1 MKGLSSLE
9 RVVLESI
16 GKDILGYEEIR
27 LQAGLLENV
36 FHNVLQAL
44 IIRGLISTDG
54 RKYQIAQIIS
64 PLILEE
70 INGKLAKEAEYL
82 ELIEAVI
89 HQKPKKVF
97 HLKKVAMD
105 SKDEKIFGALLYN
118 LESFLTDAHKKAEKS
133 TSIKERKVIFW
144 GMSDVESLMTQI
156 ISGN

>member
-16 GKDILGYEEIR
+16 GKETLGYEEIR
-27 LQAGLLENV
+27 LQSGLLENV

-54 RKYQIAQIIS
+54 RRYQIAQIIS

>member
-16 GKDILGYEEIR
+16 GKEVLAYEEIR
-27 LQAGLLENV
+27 HQAGLLDNV

-44 IIRGLISTDG
+44 IIRGLVAMDGTRYRISE
-54 RKYQIAQIIS
+54 KIS
-64 PLILEE
+64 PLIIEE

-82 ELIEAVI
+82 ELIEAMI

-97 HLKKVAMD
+97 HLQKVAMD

-133 TSIKERKVIFW
+133 TCLKERKVIFW

-156 ISGN
+156 VSGT

>member
-16 GKDILGYEEIR
+16 GKEILGYEEIR

-144 GMSDVESLMTQI
+144 GMSNVESLMTQI

>member
-16 GKDILGYEEIR
+16 GKETLGYEEIR

-54 RKYQIAQIIS
+54 RKQQIAQIIS

-118 LESFLTDAHKKAEKS
+118 LESFLADAHKKSEKS
-133 TSIKERKVIFW
+133 ISIKERKVIFW
-144 GMSDVESLMTQI
+144 GISDVESLMTQI
-156 ISGN
+156 VEGN

>member
-16 GKDILGYEEIR
+16 GKETLGYEEIR
-27 LQAGLLENV
+27 LQSGLLENV

>member
-16 GKDILGYEEIR
+16 GKEILGYEEIR
-27 LQAGLLENV
+27 LQSGLLENV

>member
-16 GKDILGYEEIR
+16 GKEVLGYEEIK
-27 LQAGLLENV
+27 LQAGLTENV

-44 IIRGLISTDG
+44 IIRGLVAMEGT
-54 RKYQIAQIIS
+54 KYQISQKTS
-64 PLILEE
+64 PLIIEE

-97 HLKKVAMD
+97 QLQKVAMD

-118 LESFLTDAHKKAEKS
+118 LESFLADAHKKAVKS
-133 TSIKERKVIFW
+133 TSVKDRKVIFW

-156 ISGN
+156 VSGN

>member
-16 GKDILGYEEIR
+16 GKEVLGYEEIKN
-27 LQAGLLENV
+27 QAGLLENV

-44 IIRGLISTDG
+44 IIRGLVAMDGTKYRISE
-54 RKYQIAQIIS
+54 KIS
-64 PLILEE
+64 PLIIEE

-118 LESFLTDAHKKAEKS
+118 LESFLADAHKKAEKS

-144 GMSDVESLMTQI
+144 GMSDIESLLTQI
-156 ISGN
+156 VTGN